1 MGAERRGRVIR
12 GCVCLVNRNVREEP
26 MDKLKSQVKP
36 FEISKWE
43 VWEAYREVKANKGAP
58 GVDGQSL
65 EEFEKDLKGNLYKI
79 WNRMASGTYFPP
91 PVRAV
96 EIPKQ
101 HGGGTRMLGI
111 PCVGDRVAQTV
122 VARHLMRRVEP
133 VFHPDSYGYRPGR
146 SAHDAVE
153 RCRERCW
160 RKDWVIDLDVQKF
173 FDSVRWDLLVKA
185 VEAHT
190 DAAWVVL
197 YVKRWLAA
205 PLQLPDGTVQE
216 RSQGTPQG
224 SPVSPVLANLF
235 MHYAFDTWLAREFPA
250 VQFERYADDAVVH
263 CVTERQARQVL
274 AALGDRMEEVG
285 LRLHPGKT
293 RIVYCQDKWRPGSY
307 EHTSFDFLGF
317 TFRQRCA
324 KDRNGRTFMRFL
336 PAISKDALKKISR
349 EVRSWRVH
357 RQIGLTLAE
366 LARRIN
372 PVVAGWM
379 HYYGRFYRSA
389 LYPLL
394 ARTNAY
400 LVQWLRKKYKRLAGL
415 KKALRAMAGAATR
428 YPRLFAHWQW
438 TTSASLTW

>member
-1 MGAERRGRVIR
+1 M
-12 GCVCLVNRNVREEP
+12 
-26 MDKLKSQVKP
+26 S
-36 FEISKWE
+36 
-43 VWEAYREVKANKGAP
+43 
-58 GVDGQSL
+58 
-65 EEFEKDLKGNLYKI
+65 
-79 WNRMASGTYFPP
+79 SGTYFPP

-111 PCVGDRVAQTV
+111 PCVADRVAQTV
-122 VARHLMRRVEP
+122 VARHLMERVEP

-197 YVKRWLAA
+197 YVRRWLAA
-205 PLQLPDGTVQE
+205 PLQLPDGTLQE
-216 RSQGTPQG
+216 RDRGTPQG

-235 MHYAFDTWLAREFPA
+235 MHYAFDTWLGREFPA

-274 AALGDRMEEVG
+274 AALGNRMEEVG

-293 RIVYCQDKWRPGSY
+293 RIVYCQDKWRRGSY
-307 EHTSFDFLGF
+307 EHTSFTFLGF
-317 TFRQRCA
+317 AFRQRGA
-324 KDRNGRTFMRFL
+324 KDRNGSTFMRFL
-336 PAISKDALKKISR
+336 PAISKDALKKISQ

-357 RQIGLTLAE
+357 RQVGLTFAE
-366 LARRIN
+366 IARRIN
-372 PVVAGWM
+372 PVIRGMDAVLRPVLPVGAVSAPGTHQRLPGAVDPQEIQTAGRAEEGTPEP
-379 HYYGRFYRSA
+379 GRRGCA
-389 LYPLL
+389 LPPPVRAL
-394 ARTNAY
+394 AMDDVSLPD
-400 LVQWLRKKYKRLAGL
+400 LVTRVT
-415 KKALRAMAGAATR
+415 RAV
-428 YPRLFAHWQW
+428 
-438 TTSASLTW
+438 

>member
-1 MGAERRGRVIR
+1 VSGQPDG
-12 GCVCLVNRNVREEP
+12 LREEP
-26 MDKLKSQVKP
+26 IDKLKSQVKP
-36 FEISKWE
+36 FEISKVE

-65 EEFEKDLKGNLYKI
+65 GEFEKDLKDNLYKI

-96 EIPKQ
+96 EIPKR
-101 HGGGTRMLGI
+101 HGGGTRVLGI
-111 PCVGDRVAQTV
+111 PCVADRVAQTV

-160 RKDWVIDLDVQKF
+160 RKDWVIDLDIQKF

-185 VEAHT
+185 VKAHT

-197 YVKRWLAA
+197 YVKRWLHA
-205 PLQLPDGTVQE
+205 PLQLPDGTLQE
-216 RSQGTPQG
+216 RDRGTPQG
-224 SPVSPVLANLF
+224 APVSPVLANLF

-274 AALGDRMEEVG
+274 AALGDRMEQVG
-285 LRLHPGKT
+285 LRLHPAKT
-293 RIVYCQDKWRPGSY
+293 RIVYCQDRWRRGSY
-307 EHTSFDFLGF
+307 EHTSFTFLGF

-324 KDRNGRTFMRFL
+324 KGRNGHTFMRFL
-336 PAISKDALKKISR
+336 PAISKDAQKKISQ
-349 EVRSWRVH
+349 EVRSWRIH
-357 RQIGLTLAE
+357 RQIGLAFAE

-372 PVVAGWM
+372 PPVAGWM

-394 ARTNAY
+394 ARINAY

-415 KKALRAMAGAATR
+415 KKALQSLAGAATR
-428 YPRLFAHWQW
+428 HPRLFVHWQW

>member
-1 MGAERRGRVIR
+1 M
-12 GCVCLVNRNVREEP
+12 
-26 MDKLKSQVKP
+26 S
-36 FEISKWE
+36 
-43 VWEAYREVKANKGAP
+43 
-58 GVDGQSL
+58 
-65 EEFEKDLKGNLYKI
+65 
-79 WNRMASGTYFPP
+79 SGTYFPP

-111 PCVGDRVAQTV
+111 PCVADRVAQTV
-122 VARHLMRRVEP
+122 VARHLMERVEP

-197 YVKRWLAA
+197 YVRRWLAA
-205 PLQLPDGTVQE
+205 PLQLPDGTLQE
-216 RSQGTPQG
+216 RDRGTPQG

-235 MHYAFDTWLAREFPA
+235 MHYAFDTWLGREFPA

-274 AALGDRMEEVG
+274 AALGNRMEEVG

-293 RIVYCQDKWRPGSY
+293 RIVYCQDKWRRGSY
-307 EHTSFDFLGF
+307 EHTSFTFLGF
-317 TFRQRCA
+317 AFRQRGA
-324 KDRNGRTFMRFL
+324 KDRNGSTFMRFL
-336 PAISKDALKKISR
+336 PAISKDALKKISQ

-357 RQIGLTLAE
+357 RQVGLTFAE
-366 LARRIN
+366 IARRIN
-372 PVVAGWM
+372 PVIRGWM
-379 HYYGRFYRSA
+379 QYYGRFYRSA

-394 ARTNAY
+394 ARINAY
-400 LVQWLRKKYKRLAGL
+400 LVQWIRKKYKRLAGL
-415 KKALRAMAGAATR
+415 KKALRSLAGAAAR